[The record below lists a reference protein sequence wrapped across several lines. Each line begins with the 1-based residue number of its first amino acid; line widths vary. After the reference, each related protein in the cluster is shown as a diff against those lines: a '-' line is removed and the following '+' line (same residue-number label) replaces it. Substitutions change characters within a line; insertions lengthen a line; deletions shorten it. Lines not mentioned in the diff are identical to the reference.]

1 MFENVD
7 TAPPDAIFGLNEAL
21 RRDARPHK
29 INLGAGVY
37 KNEAGETPVLAAV
50 KEAEGRILDRETSK
64 SYLPIDGLGSYAER
78 VRQLHFGDESEILAD
93 RRAVTAQAP
102 GGTGALR
109 VAGDFLKTVRG
120 DACIWMSDPTW
131 ANHPQIYDAVG
142 LRRKSY
148 PYFDPATHGLAFDR
162 MLAVLERAPEGDLVL
177 LHGCCHNP
185 SGVDPTAEQWSEIG
199 ELLAARRLFPV
210 VDFAYQGFARGVEE
224 DVEWLRVLCRA
235 VPELMVCASF
245 SKNFGLYNERVGALT
260 VVAADAGRAAA
271 VLSQVKRTARANY
284 SNPPAHGAAIVDTVL
299 GDPELR
305 AQWEAELDRMRR
317 RIQRMRRLLAAGL
330 DQRGVRLHP
339 DGNGFIVRQNGMFSF
354 SGLGPEQV
362 ETLRREHAIYL
373 VGSGRINVAGV
384 TEANV
389 DRLCDAIAAVR

>member
-78 VRQLHFGDESEILAD
+78 ARQLHF
-93 RRAVTAQAP
+93 
-102 GGTGALR
+102 
-109 VAGDFLKTVRG
+109 G